1 MKTETLEAIGAAG
14 NKATLTAVAT
24 TLLGWLSS
32 AQFVSLA
39 GLFFAFAGLAVTWYF
54 KHEADKRQAA
64 ESALRMER
72 ERLRI
77 DLMRSTGRPCKVDA
91 ESDLTPLGSDD

>member
-24 TLLGWLSS
+24 TLWAWMTSNEFLGFSGFLI
-32 AQFVSLA
+32 AIA
-39 GLFFAFAGLAVTWYF
+39 GLVVTWYY
-54 KHEADKRQAA
+54 KREANKRQAA

-77 DLMRSTGRPCKVDA
+77 GLMRATGQPCKVDA
-91 ESDLTPLGSDD
+91 ESDLIPLGGDD